1 MPPEL
6 GPLES
11 EAQPFKKFQPD
22 VSTVLYSLTL
32 KKKKKKQS
40 YSLDVYLEE
49 KKSILFGDQ

>member
-32 KKKKKKQS
+32 KKKKKKTELQS
-40 YSLDVYLEE
+40 GCVLGRKEIHSVW
-49 KKSILFGDQ
+49 

>member
-11 EAQPFKKFQPD
+11 EAQPFKKIQPD

-32 KKKKKKQS
+32 KKKKSELQS
-40 YSLDVYLEE
+40 GCVLGRKEIHSVW
-49 KKSILFGDQ
+49 

>member
-11 EAQPFKKFQPD
+11 EAQPFKKIQPD

-32 KKKKKKQS
+32 KKKNQN

-49 KKSILFGDQ
+49 KKSILFGD